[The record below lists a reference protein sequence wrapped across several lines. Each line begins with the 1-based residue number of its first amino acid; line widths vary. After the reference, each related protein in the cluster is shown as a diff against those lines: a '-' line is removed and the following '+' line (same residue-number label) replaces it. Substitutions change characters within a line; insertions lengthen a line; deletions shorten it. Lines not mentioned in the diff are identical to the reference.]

1 MDTSD
6 RSNREDFD
14 QKIDP
19 FNNDEVLKNQP
30 TKTDTVVSLK
40 FVMTTYILN

>member
-1 MDTSD
+1 MDTSE

-19 FNNDEVLKNQP
+19 FSDAKVLENQP
-30 TKTDTVVSLK
+30 KKTDTVVSVR
-40 FVMTTYILN
+40 FVMLMQ